1 MPLARNTGTGLRLA
15 PHEMAANSSTISASV
30 LRACFI
36 LSVPAAWVPDP
47 ASSVV
52 DSRLRMHGLDA
63 LRVINASIFPSLTS
77 GNTNAPTIMVG
88 EKGADLLLEDAV

>member
-1 MPLARNTGTGLRLA
+1 MG
-15 PHEMAANSSTISASV
+15 
-30 LRACFI
+30 
-36 LSVPAAWVPDP
+36 PDP

-52 DSRLRMHGLDA
+52 DRRMHGLDA

-88 EKGADLLLEDAV
+88 EMGADLLLEDAV

>member
-1 MPLARNTGTGLRLA
+1 MFHSVGTCRMG
-15 PHEMAANSSTISASV
+15 
-30 LRACFI
+30 
-36 LSVPAAWVPDP
+36 PDP

-52 DSRLRMHGLDA
+52 DRRMHGLDA

-88 EKGADLLLEDAV
+88 EMGADLLLEDAV

>member
-1 MPLARNTGTGLRLA
+1 MG
-15 PHEMAANSSTISASV
+15 
-30 LRACFI
+30 
-36 LSVPAAWVPDP
+36 PDP

-88 EKGADLLLEDAV
+88 EMGADLLLEDAV